1 MESGGLSLNNVV
13 LSVHGKPVL
22 NDVSFHADEQRIG
35 LIGANGSGK
44 STLARVILG
53 LLQINSGDLRVHGV
67 DIWNDR
73 KAALKTVGMLFQNP
87 DHQIIFPTCEEE
99 IAFGLTQLGQPKD
112 QARRTALAIL
122 TQFDRRDW
130 ANRSTHDLSQ
140 GQRHFLCLLSVLVM
154 QPKLLVFDE
163 PYAGLDLPTS
173 IQLHRSIDALDQQ
186 VVLITHDMDVLAG
199 FDRVIWLDQGQVV
212 GDGTPADVIP
222 KYITEMTARAG
233 QPDA

>member
-1 MESGGLSLNNVV
+1 METSGLALENVV
-13 LSVHGKPVL
+13 LSVHGKAVL
-22 NDVSFHADEQRIG
+22 NNVSFHADEKRIG

-53 LLQINSGDLRVHGV
+53 LLQINSGELRVHGV
-67 DIWNDR
+67 DIWKDR

-99 IAFGLTQLGQPKD
+99 IAFGLTQLGQSKEK
-112 QARRTALAIL
+112 ARRAALEIL
-122 TQFDRRDW
+122 ARFGRADW
-130 ANRSTHDLSQ
+130 ASRSTHDLSQ

-173 IQLHRSIDALDQQ
+173 IQLHRSIDALEQQ
-186 VVLITHDMDVLAG
+186 VVLITHDMDVLAD
-199 FDRVIWLDQGQVV
+199 FDRVIWLDHGEIA
-212 GDGTPADVIP
+212 GDGKPSDIIP
-222 KYITEMTARAG
+222 KYIAEMTTRAG
-233 QPDA
+233 ETDA